1 MRLPDDK
8 TELRV
13 VVPDSSIPPSVEEA
27 IDPTILRRAYR
38 HGWRAQQHF
47 QAWTFDEVEAELRA
61 AWLLNGETARWR
73 SVRAAVREG
82 FEAAQSEDT

>member
-8 TELRV
+8 TELV
-13 VVPDSSIPPSVEEA
+13 VTVPDSSIPPSVEET
-27 IDPTILRRAYR
+27 IDPAILSRAYR

-47 QAWTFDEVEAELRA
+47 QTWTFDDVEAELRA

-73 SVRAAVREG
+73 SVKDAVRQG
-82 FEAAQSEDT
+82 FEAAQSEDK